1 MPVNVGHHVISTKG
15 GPESV
20 YSRLGGLPAL
30 ETFVNGFYD
39 LMATDKDTKK
49 FFENRNLENLKRRT
63 VDYLGGL
70 WGGDAYRGPDLFLAH
85 TGLGVTTKTFDVMM
99 KCAEK
104 QLKIQKVA
112 STVSGEIL
120 SDLRGMREPLCDPTG
135 RLAKVY
141 NEKNLALGDP
151 FDDAANRAAFQE
163 RQRKDEER
171 RQKLAEFRKKK
182 KEQEEKEKSAKEAK
196 GKKTKGS
203 KEATQAESTME
214 LVEPAEEKEP
224 SECGSEGSEDS
235 AMNAHL
241 TLLKGSKEKPSEEQQ
256 KENKEKGSK
265 EEKDKKKEKKGAKKY
280 DPVKTSQ
287 VILRAKIEKLQPAQ
301 ARSMDSTAETTM
313 DGGRSDRSEGKMTRQ
328 MTDSDEWSID
338 EDLPAT
344 PAQSA
349 VFCELMDWRVRG
361 GHFSEDV
368 GEVEGFEAPK
378 RSKQR
383 VMLEL

>member
-163 RQRKDEER
+163 RQRKDEESAGKSWPSSAR
-171 RQKLAEFRKKK
+171 RRKSRKRRRNPRKKQRERRPKARK
-182 KEQEEKEKSAKEAK
+182 KPRRPTRSTGEGALGVRIRGLGGLGDECAPHAAEGQQ
-196 GKKTKGS
+196 GKALRG
-203 KEATQAESTME
+203 
-214 LVEPAEEKEP
+214 
-224 SECGSEGSEDS
+224 G
-235 AMNAHL
+235 
-241 TLLKGSKEKPSEEQQ
+241 QQ

-338 EDLPAT
+338 EETSRRHLLSL
-344 PAQSA
+344 QSS
-349 VFCELMDWRVRG
+349 VSSWIGEFEEDISQRGCWRSGR
-361 GHFSEDV
+361 
-368 GEVEGFEAPK
+368 
-378 RSKQR
+378 
-383 VMLEL
+383 L